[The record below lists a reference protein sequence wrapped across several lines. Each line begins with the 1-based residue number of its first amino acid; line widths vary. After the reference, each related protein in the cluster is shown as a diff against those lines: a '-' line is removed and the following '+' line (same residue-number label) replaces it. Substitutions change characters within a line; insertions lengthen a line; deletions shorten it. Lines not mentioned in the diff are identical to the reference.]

1 MLHTIARSV
10 LRVRA
15 ELLHSYRTILNV
27 KWLVLGV
34 VTGLMTGVGAI
45 LFYVSIEWLKF
56 TLLHQLAGLTLPGP
70 AGEELFHGAAG
81 AYRPWLLF
89 CFLVPVGLLTGYL
102 VHRFV
107 PLTRHG
113 GTDGTDTMV
122 KTFHQQ
128 EGRLAPAVPLIKV
141 GTSILTIAT
150 GGSAGREG
158 PISLLGAGCG
168 AWLADKLNLSTKERR
183 VLLLAGA
190 AGGLGAIFRAPLGGA
205 LTAVEVIYRE
215 DFEAEAI
222 LPSVI
227 SSVVS
232 YSLFTLVF
240 GADPIFGIP
249 SFEFSD
255 IRELPI
261 YALLGAVCALTGWF
275 YVRTFRAFKYRIFW
289 PLTDRFGFVP
299 TLGLG
304 AFVMALI
311 GLAFPQLLCGGY
323 GWLELAILG
332 KVSVSMM
339 LGLLI
344 GKTLATSVVIGSGM
358 SGGMF
363 APALFV
369 GGMSGGLVGQ
379 LAQRLFPSVV
389 VEPGGYVMVGMA
401 AFFAGIA
408 KAPIGPLIMVCELT
422 QGYGLLAP
430 LMLASAISLVLG
442 RDVCLYENQ
451 VDNKFESPAHVGDAT
466 INILERERVVGHYRP
481 GRVTIVEERTTFGAL
496 TDIIANSN
504 ELCFPVRGADD
515 AITGLLA
522 VQDLR
527 KVLFE
532 DGLCELLVAGD
543 VARPAVVLTP
553 DEDLYAALLKF
564 VAADLPQ
571 LPVMDP
577 DDPSVV
583 LGLLA
588 REDVFQA
595 YARTL
600 NRLKTC
606 A

>member
-1 MLHTIARSV
+1 MPAFLQPVIRV
-10 LRVRA
+10 YVWFLRNFHA
-15 ELLHSYRTILNV
+15 ALNI
-27 KWLVLGV
+27 KWLALGV
-34 VTGLMTGVGAI
+34 VAGLITGVGAI
-45 LFYVSIEWLKF
+45 AFFVGIEWLKF
-56 TLLHQLAGLTLPGP
+56 FLLHQLAGLHLPGP
-70 AGEELFHGAAG
+70 AGEEIFHGEAG
-81 AYRPWLLF
+81 PYRPWLLF
-89 CFLVPVGLLTGYL
+89 CFLVPVGLITGYL

-107 PLTRHG
+107 PSTRHG

-122 KTFHQQ
+122 KTFHHQ
-128 EGRLAPAVPLIKV
+128 EGRLKPLVPLIRV
-141 GTSILTIAT
+141 GTSILTIGA

-168 AWLADKLNLSTKERR
+168 AWLADKLHLSAKERR

-205 LTAVEVIYRE
+205 LTAVEVVYRE

-240 GADPIFGIP
+240 GAEPIFGIP

-261 YALLGAVCALTGWF
+261 HALLGVACAVTGWF
-275 YVRTFRAFKYRIFW
+275 YVRTFRAIKYKIFW
-289 PLTDRFGFVP
+289 PLTDRLGFIPVM
-299 TLGLG
+299 GLG
-304 AFVMALI
+304 AFAMALI
-311 GLAFPQLLCGGY
+311 GYAFPQLLCGGY

-332 KVSVSMM
+332 KVSLTAMG
-339 LGLLI
+339 GLLI

-369 GGMSGGLVGQ
+369 GGMTGGLVGQ
-379 LAQRLFPSVV
+379 VAQRFFPSVV
-389 VEPGGYVMVGMA
+389 AEPGGYVMVGMA

-408 KAPIGPLIMVCELT
+408 KAPIGPLVMVCELT

-430 LMLASAISLVLG
+430 LMLASAMALFLSRNVH
-442 RDVCLYENQ
+442 LYDNQ

-466 INILERERVVGHYRP
+466 INILEQERVAGHYHP
-481 GRVTIVEERTTFGAL
+481 GRVTVVEAGTNFAAL

-504 ELCFPVRGADD
+504 ELCFPVRGEGD
-515 AITGLLA
+515 AIVGLLA

-532 DGLCELLVAGD
+532 DCLAELLVAGD
-543 VARPAVVLTP
+543 VARPAVLLTP
-553 DEDLYAALLKF
+553 DEDLYMALLKF
-564 VAADLPQ
+564 VEADLPE
-571 LPVMDP
+571 LPVVDP
-577 DDPSVV
+577 DRPSSV

-588 REDVFQA
+588 REDVFRA

-600 NRLKTC
+600 KRLKGT